1 MITTDSSGSCCSHFD
16 IMWPRHVTSY
26 WEVFFVASVLSI
38 NCAEVFDPCK
48 PVLQAVLLNV
58 YHLKRLFL
66 YNGSTI
72 FTKAQSALRSL
83 FWWLI
88 FIPFSHPPA
97 PLFCLWPSL
106 FAPRTGWGDHTCG
119 AEEFA
124 RVQTA
129 FGAKATQET
138 DAAGHPG
145 RQGRRA
151 ARRLQGDDR
160 DTLAAD
166 IKAF

>member
-1 MITTDSSGSCCSHFD
+1 MLKCLIRASQSSKQ
-16 IMWPRHVTSY
+16 SY
-26 WEVFFVASVLSI
+26 WMCIIWNGCFRTTEARFSRKLEEPCVVYFDGVSSFPSV
-38 NCAEVFDPCK
+38 
-48 PVLQAVLLNV
+48 
-58 YHLKRLFL
+58 
-66 YNGSTI
+66 T
-72 FTKAQSALRSL
+72 
-83 FWWLI
+83 
-88 FIPFSHPPA
+88 PP

-166 IKAF
+166 IKAFKMALARPAWYVHPMWPDVCFWWWRRCCM